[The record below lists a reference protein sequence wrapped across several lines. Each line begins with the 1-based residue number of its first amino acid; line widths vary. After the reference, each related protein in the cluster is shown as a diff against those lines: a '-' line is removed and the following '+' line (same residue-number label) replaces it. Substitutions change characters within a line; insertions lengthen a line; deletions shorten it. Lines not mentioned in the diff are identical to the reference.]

1 VEVASQYDAVVRWN
15 RHVPINAHSIANF
28 SNFAVIHAS
37 LGFDSVVVV
46 ASLVLNVNAL
56 SIGIEQ
62 VKPARIKR
70 ERDRRADFD
79 VDHLETRARG
89 EEGAIDAAVEIE
101 QRFLPERFD
110 KAHRKFDRAA
120 APEIDADVL
129 RTDAEHARP
138 RARRLELLGQWEL
151 EPDRTK
157 TRNTVL
163 LPHLPGHRV

>member
-1 VEVASQYDAVVRWN
+1 MHPSVL
-15 RHVPINAHSIANF
+15 IF
-28 SNFAVIHAS
+28 
-37 LGFDSVVVV
+37 VVVV
-46 ASLVLNVNAL
+46 ASFVLNVNAL
-56 SIGIEQ
+56 SIGVEQ

-79 VDHLETRARG
+79 VDHLEARAHRD
-89 EEGAIDAAVEIE
+89 EGAIDAGVEIK
-101 QRFLPERFD
+101 QRFLTERFD

-120 APEIDADVL
+120 APEIDAHML

-138 RARRLELLGQWEL
+138 GARRLELLGQWEL

-163 LPHLPGHRV
+163 VYHLAGQQVHGR